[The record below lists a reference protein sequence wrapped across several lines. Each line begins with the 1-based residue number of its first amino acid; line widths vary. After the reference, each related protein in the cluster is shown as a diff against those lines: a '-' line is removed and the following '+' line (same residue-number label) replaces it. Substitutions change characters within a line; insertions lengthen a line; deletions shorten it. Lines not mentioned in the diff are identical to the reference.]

1 MVSSPDENT
10 NIKKVYRVLIL
21 LFFAVQICIFFC
33 VCMCVCNENCNIFM
47 LFKIHKKKKKKKKY
61 AETRLNDKIHAQ
73 HKKNAFMP
81 YANSEDPDEHAHPV
95 QSDLDILF
103 VDM

>member
-1 MVSSPDENT
+1 MKTVISLCCLRY
-10 NIKKVYRVLIL
+10 I
-21 LFFAVQICIFFC
+21 
-33 VCMCVCNENCNIFM
+33 
-47 LFKIHKKKKKKKKY
+47 KKKKKY